1 MPTTT
6 DVILTEKIHNLGAE
20 ADIVKVKA
28 GYARNFLIPRGKA
41 LEVTKSTLRRVNLLK
56 AKRAEREASE
66 LNEAQELARKINKV
80 KLEIELE
87 TGETGKAFGSIT
99 ATDIADRLR
108 AALGGNIEI
117 DRHKVQLD
125 RPIKDSGKHE
135 VIVKVHHD
143 VTATVEVNVVAK
155 GAAPA
160 AGEGEEK
167 EEGEKAPGGYKA
179 KAKAK
184 HKTKGAEEAK

>member
-1 MPTTT
+1 MSTSTE
-6 DVILTEKIHNLGAE
+6 VILTAKVHNLGAE
-20 ADIVKVKA
+20 ADIVKVKT
-28 GYARNFLIPRGKA
+28 GYARNFLIPQGKA
-41 LEVTKSTLRRVNLLK
+41 LEITPATLRRLNLLK
-56 AKRAEREASE
+56 AKRAEREAQE
-66 LNEAQELARKINKV
+66 LNDAQDLARKINKV

-99 ATDIADRLR
+99 AADIAEKLR

-117 DRHKVQLD
+117 DRHKIQLE

-135 VIVKVHHD
+135 IVVKVHHD
-143 VTATVEVNVVAK
+143 VTATLEVNVAAK

-160 AGEGEEK
+160 PVEEAKEEEK
-167 EEGEKAPGGYKA
+167 PAGGYKA

-184 HKTKGAEEAK
+184 HKS

>member
-6 DVILTEKIHNLGAE
+6 EVILTEKIHNLGAE

-28 GYARNFLIPRGKA
+28 GYARNFLIPQGKA

-56 AKRAEREASE
+56 AKRAEREAAE
-66 LNEAQELARKINKV
+66 LNEAQDLARKINKV

-117 DRHKVQLD
+117 DRHKVHLE

-135 VIVKVHHD
+135 VTVKLHHD
-143 VTATVEVNVVAK
+143 VTAVIEVTIVAK
-155 GAAPA
+155 GAATAPE
-160 AGEGEEK
+160 EGEAK

-184 HKTKGAEEAK
+184 HKTKAEETK